1 MNLYKVTFNIKGKK
15 DFAYVVAE
23 SEEVAIII
31 AGENK
36 FIGEDIDDVEILGED
51 ILVQEFYDEG

>member
-1 MNLYKVTFNIKGKK
+1 MNLYKVTFNLKGKK

-31 AGENK
+31 AGENE